1 MSNSCISRRMPW
13 KGIYTVAD
21 TRILLAGLEEYHRVL
36 GRHVSQLSSE
46 FQGLSSVWQ
55 RFAAVYEGDAADQFK
70 HGWIRTTAMFQE
82 YLEQTHQI
90 SGMLDERID
99 ALRQANRTEGGLVG

>member
-1 MSNSCISRRMPW
+1 
-13 KGIYTVAD
+13 VAD

-46 FQGLSSVWQ
+46 FQTLSSIWH

-70 HGWIRTTAMFQE
+70 SGWMRTTAMFQE

-99 ALRQANRTEGGLVG
+99 ALRQANRTEGGLIG

>member
-1 MSNSCISRRMPW
+1 M
-13 KGIYTVAD
+13 AD

-46 FQGLSSVWQ
+46 FQTLDSIWR
-55 RFAAVYEGDAADQFK
+55 RFAAVDDGDADEKFK

-82 YLEQTHQI
+82 YLEQTHRI
-90 SGMLDERID
+90 SEMLDARID
-99 ALRQANRTEGGLVG
+99 ALRQANRTEGGLIR